1 MRVEE
6 WIDDLPMIR
15 ETLEKIWSKK
25 TAYKPSLKTGL
36 QTKSRGQCYVTA
48 LLLRDIMGAEVV
60 RAKVNEETHY
70 WNRFSGY
77 EFDLTSDQYG
87 GDGYRP
93 VPYDGRK
100 ITKRQVNL
108 MNKRYRILK
117 DAWNSDVSLQ
127 RE

>member
-6 WIDDLPMIR
+6 WIKDLSRIR
-15 ETLEKIWSKK
+15 EALERIWSKD
-25 TAYKPSLKTGL
+25 TAHKPSLKTGI

-48 LLLRDIMGAEVV
+48 LLLKDLMGADVV
-60 RAKVNEETHY
+60 RAKVNGETHY

-93 VPYDGRK
+93 VIYDGRK
-100 ITKRQVNL
+100 ITKRNVNL

-117 DAWNSDVSLQ
+117 NAWDTNVSLQ